1 MKSKKGITPIIA
13 VILLLMMTVAGAGAA
28 FFWFVR
34 IQSEMQGGTESY
46 SEQLSEKIAARVDIS
61 EIDYIQGGGDAN
73 LTIIVRNNGN
83 VPVSLTDSETTFI
96 LKDYNNNIICNSKLN
111 GSDAEDAGDV
121 FCMSGCSGTLDIKSA
136 QELKLAVNDTGGPC
150 YINPAT
156 YGNDTV
162 FTIKMDFA
170 GVAASGG
177 QFTS

>member
-1 MKSKKGITPIIA
+1 
-13 VILLLMMTVAGAGAA
+13 MMTVAGAGAA

-96 LKDYNNNIICNSKLN
+96 LKDYNNNIICNVKLN
-111 GSDAEDAGDV
+111 SSNSDNDTQTTDDEIY
-121 FCMSGCSGTLDIKSA
+121 CTGCSGNINIKSTKSLTLDMSN
-136 QELKLAVNDTGGPC
+136 VTYNPC
-150 YINPAT
+150 YMNPAT

-162 FTIKMDFA
+162 FTVKMDFS

-177 QFTS
+177 QFTT